1 MGVSKI
7 ITLYNTLRYLKPIQL
22 LYRGKQ
28 LVGKYTSSGI
38 DLNGTLKIKSSDMVF
53 EGSIPFAHTY
63 DVQSKCFSFL
73 NRSHSFSSWID
84 WNWLGY
90 GRLWVYNL
98 NYFEYLDQENLPK
111 EEGLVLIDDFISR
124 LPDCVVGLEPY
135 PLSLRCTN
143 WIRFLGKH
151 KIRNDKYDVILF
163 KQLQLLTHK
172 LEYHLLG
179 NHLLENGFALFF
191 GAYYFDDYRFYKL
204 ARRILLS
211 ELNEQTLHD
220 GGNFELSPMYHCII
234 LLRVLDCYNLVKS
247 NSLFKKELLS
257 FFEEKSLKML
267 GWLSSV
273 CFENGDIPLFNDAAF
288 GISPSPVAL
297 FAYAKR
303 LGLNFEKSGLSDS
316 GYRKL
321 VTNKFE
327 CVVDVSRVGPDY
339 QPGHAHADTFTF
351 ELHINNRPVIIDTG
365 TSTYEVNEARFYE
378 RSTMA
383 HNTVVVDNVN
393 SSEVWAG
400 HRVGKR
406 AYVKLLKDKE
416 NKIQAVHS
424 GYKSKGIRHLRSFSI
439 KDETLII
446 EDVIGGQAMAYL
458 HFHPSEQI
466 EIFDNEIKGTD
477 YSILIN
483 GAISIEMFDSYYAP
497 EFNKKIPSKSI
508 RINFKNK
515 LETLFK

>member
-7 ITLYNTLRYLKPIQL
+7 ITFYNTLRYLKPIQL
-22 LYRGKQ
+22 LYRGKL

-38 DLNGTLKIKSSDMVF
+38 DLNGALKIKSSDMVF
-53 EGSIPFAHTY
+53 EGSIPFASAY
-63 DVQSKCFSFL
+63 DIQSKRFSFL
-73 NRSHSFSSWID
+73 NRSHSFSSQID
-84 WNWLGY
+84 WNWLDY
-90 GRLWVYNL
+90 GRLWIYNL

-111 EEGLVLIDDFISR
+111 EEGLVLIDDFISQ
-124 LPDCVVGLEPY
+124 LSDCVVGLEPY

-143 WIRFLGKH
+143 WIRFFGKH
-151 KIRNDKYDVILF
+151 KIRNEKYDVILF

-191 GAYYFDDYRFYKL
+191 GAYYFDDYRFYKR
-204 ARRILLS
+204 AKRILLL
-211 ELNEQTLHD
+211 ELNEQTLQD

-247 NSLFKKELLS
+247 NSLFKREMLS
-257 FFEEKSLKML
+257 FFKEKSLKML

-273 CFENGDIPLFNDAAF
+273 CFKNGDIPLFNDAAF

-321 VTNKFE
+321 ATNKFE
-327 CVVDVSRVGPDY
+327 CVVDVSHVGPDY

-351 ELHINNRPVIIDTG
+351 ELHINDRPVIIDTG
-365 TSTYEVNEARFYE
+365 TSTYEVNETRFYE
-378 RSTMA
+378 RSTAA
-383 HNTVVVDNVN
+383 HNTVVVDNTN

-406 AYVKLLKDKE
+406 AYVNILEDTQNRL
-416 NKIQAVHS
+416 IAAHS
-424 GYKSKGIRHLRSFSI
+424 GYKSKGLIHTRSFSV
-439 KDETLII
+439 KDDLLII
-446 EDVIGGQAMAYL
+446 SDVIATDAIAYL
-458 HFHPSEQI
+458 HFHPEEKI
-466 EIFDNEIKGTD
+466 EMSDNEIKGMD
-477 YSILIN
+477 YSILIS
-483 GAISIEMFDSYYAP
+483 GAFSIEEFTSYYAP
-497 EFNKKIPSKSI
+497 EFNKKIVSKGV
-508 RINFKNK
+508 RINFKNN
-515 LETLFK
+515 LEIRFK